1 MKKGKLWM
9 LVAGMLLA
17 FGTLGYGQLVA
28 PLPETLA
35 LILNGAA
42 LLLMA
47 AYVGDL
53 FFSRRK

>member
-1 MKKGKLWM
+1 M